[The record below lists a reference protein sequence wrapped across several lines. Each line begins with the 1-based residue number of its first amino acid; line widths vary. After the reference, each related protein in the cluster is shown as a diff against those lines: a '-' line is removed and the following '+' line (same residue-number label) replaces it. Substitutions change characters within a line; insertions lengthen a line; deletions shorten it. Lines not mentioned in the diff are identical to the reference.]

1 MSQELPEALI
11 ESGEIRVEGDAAEV
25 ARLLSFF
32 DRYVPEK
39 AVVVPPAAFS
49 SQR

>member
-1 MSQELPEALI
+1 MPEDLI
-11 ESGEIRVEGDAAEV
+11 ESGEIEVTGEAAEA
-25 ARLLSFF
+25 ARLIDLF